1 MRQPEP
7 QLSPKERE
15 AAAVSHV
22 VKLICG
28 KVRETRVV
36 TDDLLPQQEFGEEFE
51 TAFRV
56 RTIVNFLQDIFAT
69 FDEKSPWGNRSDNK
83 NSLAALSAHLSG
95 LQDMLAKLPGGVR
108 MLLFPSW
115 SLDDDLLA
123 RLADA
128 EPATRRCVEL
138 IQSLSEL
145 RARVDGMRDQVPG
158 ERDNANFPQR
168 ITAFCS
174 AGILKS
180 YGVKPTRGNEAKPSL
195 FEEVASSLFEAATG
209 EAEAN
214 LSRACRDIID
224 GKFIF

>member
-1 MRQPEP
+1 MEP
-7 QLSPKERE
+7 
-15 AAAVSHV
+15 
-22 VKLICG
+22 
-28 KVRETRVV
+28 
-36 TDDLLPQQEFGEEFE
+36 
-51 TAFRV
+51 
-56 RTIVNFLQDIFAT
+56 
-69 FDEKSPWGNRSDNK
+69 
-83 NSLAALSAHLSG
+83 
-95 LQDMLAKLPGGVR
+95 
-108 MLLFPSW
+108 
-115 SLDDDLLA
+115 LDDDLLA

-128 EPATRRCVEL
+128 EPATRRCGEL

-214 LSRACRDIID
+214 LSRGLQGYNRRKIYLLIPSTRTDLVGFWKLSVRCFSLAVVID
-224 GKFIF
+224 PSHVHINSDGDHGNQSVNDPRIL